1 MIQQQAQSA
10 TTESDKKAIAA
21 LYQQIMDGWNIG
33 SGAAFAAPFAEDADF
48 VAFDGTYM
56 RGRQAIAEMHQYL
69 FDQFLKGT
77 RLIGKVRNIR
87 FLSPTIALM
96 HTVGGTVMAGQTDL
110 EPERNSVQTLVAV
123 KEGGEWRLA
132 AFHNCRAQFMGRPE
146 EAQKL
151 TEELRQLL

>member
-1 MIQQQAQSA
+1 MNQQQVQSTTA
-10 TTESDKKAIAA
+10 TDQIAA
-21 LYQQIMDGWNIG
+21 LYQQLMDGWNEG
-33 SGAAFAAPFAEDADF
+33 SGEAFAAPFAEDADF
-48 VAFDGTYM
+48 IAFDGTYM
-56 RGRQAIAEMHQYL
+56 RGRQAIADQHQYL
-69 FDQFLKGT
+69 FDHFVKGT

-110 EPERNSVQTLVAV
+110 EPERNSVQTMVAV
-123 KEGGEWRLA
+123 QENGEWRLA
-132 AFHNCRAQFMGRPE
+132 AFHNCRAQFMGRPD